1 MNGKKVIPSGLK
13 DSVQFHLDSVLR
25 INNRRADRLVMEGLG
40 LSLREALIIQ
50 AASSEPPL
58 SQGYMA
64 DLLGINRNVMVLEID
79 RLDDQQGSGHLKR
92 ERRPESRREAT
103 IVLTPKGRRTLAAI
117 NKLRAQVWHDILR
130 PSTSKQISD
139 LLAWA
144 RAVIETA
151 GPPPSSKPDRK
162 KKAR

>member
-13 DSVQFHLDSVLR
+13 DSVHFHLDAVLR
-25 INNRRADRLVMEGLG
+25 INNRRADILVQESLG
-40 LSLREALIIQ
+40 LALREVLIIQ

-79 RLDDQQGSGHLKR
+79 RLDDQQGSGHVKR

-117 NKLRAQVWHDILR
+117 NKLRWHDILR
-130 PSTSKQISD
+130 PSTPKQISD
-139 LLAWA
+139 LLAWS

-151 GPPPSSKPDRK
+151 GPPPSSKPTRK
-162 KKAR
+162 KKTR

>member
-13 DSVQFHLDSVLR
+13 DSVQFHLDAVLR
-25 INNRRADRLVMEGLG
+25 INNRRADILVRESLG

-58 SQGYMA
+58 SQGNMA

-117 NKLRAQVWHDILR
+117 NKLRAQGWHDILR
-130 PSTSKQISD
+130 PSTQKQISEFV
-139 LLAWA
+139 AWA
-144 RAVIETA
+144 RAIIEQA
-151 GPPPSSKPDRK
+151 GSPSRVPSK
-162 KKAR
+162 KKTK

>member
-1 MNGKKVIPSGLK
+1 
-13 DSVQFHLDSVLR
+13 VLR
-25 INNRRADRLVMEGLG
+25 INNRRAELLVQERLG

-64 DLLGINRNVMVLEID
+64 DILGINRNVMVLEID

-117 NKLRAQVWHDILR
+117 NKLRAQGWQDILR
-130 PSTSKQISD
+130 PSTPKQISD
-139 LLAWA
+139 MLAWA
-144 RAVIETA
+144 RAVIA
-151 GPPPSSKPDRK
+151 KPAASAM
-162 KKAR
+162 KAWRHSPNGASIDSFGTKNRGAFTTL